1 MVDDARTNE
10 ATILVGDRLATR
22 LAELFSE
29 LAPVEAVALG
39 GSRATDQSDA
49 ASDLDVY
56 VFFTEEL
63 AIGLRQAVIE
73 RAGGAT
79 SANLNLTH
87 WGPTDPYFDR
97 TSGVEVD
104 LLYFETRWME
114 QQLERSL
121 VTHQASIGY
130 STCFWNTLRRSRVL
144 FDRQGWLAAQKE
156 RALAD
161 FPEPLRRN
169 IIHLNHSVLRNVIPS
184 YASQIDKALLR
195 RDLVSVQ
202 HRLAAL
208 LASYFDVIFALNREL
223 HPGEKRLLS
232 LVVQRCPKLP
242 RNMSAD
248 VEAVLRSANDGPR
261 VTANLTQLLDRLDEL
276 LAAEGFDPSDGRPEP
291 LPER

>member
-1 MVDDARTNE
+1 MADDARTDE

-39 GSRATDQSDA
+39 GSRATDQGDA

-63 AIGLRQAVIE
+63 SIGLRQVVIE

-121 VTHQASIGY
+121 VAQEASIGY
-130 STCFWNTLRRSRVL
+130 STCFWHTLRRSRVL
-144 FDRQGWLAAQKE
+144 FDRHGWLAAQKE

-232 LVVQRCPKLP
+232 LVVKRCPKLP

-248 VEAVLRSANDGPR
+248 VEAVLRSVNNGPSL
-261 VTANLTQLLDRLDEL
+261 TANLTQLLDRLDEL

-291 LPER
+291 LPAR